1 VEGEGGNMDKEAAIE
16 LFTILLEIFRD
27 NNIKPPVE
35 LDAMMQGIMMGNK
48 YMVIHNLYTLLKIII
63 MLTTQGEL
71 DITYDEQRRIREL
84 VEKLAMS

>member
-1 VEGEGGNMDKEAAIE
+1 MDKEAAIE